1 LILKEKLKLLKYLNM
16 ITENEFIKIKKQIR
30 LLMMYSALI
39 SILLIVMLLSA
50 LKKNSKSQ
58 NFDEINAKRINIIE
72 SNGMPR
78 LIISNKELSPDVLS
92 YGKTFGIPGKNRPGI
107 IFYND
112 EGTENGGLTF
122 MGKTDSI
129 SGKYSATGH
138 FSFDQYNQNQV
149 LYLQYADEN
158 GKRTTGLYIDDWH
171 EKPVFPQWR
180 SLYKSAQKMPEG
192 HDKTAKLNQLMEPEK
207 GNPAYAHRVFIGKD
221 SNKAAIINLS
231 DKEGKTRIQ
240 LIVDS
245 LGTAKL
251 IFLDQSGNIVCNLPE
266 SLQQR
271 K

>member
-1 LILKEKLKLLKYLNM
+1 MITDNDFNKLKR
-16 ITENEFIKIKKQIR
+16 QIR
-30 LLMMYSALI
+30 LLTIYSALI
-39 SILLIVMLLSA
+39 SMLLILLLLFH
-50 LKKNSKSQ
+50 LKKNSNSQ
-58 NFDEINAKRINIIE
+58 SFDEISVKRINILE
-72 SNGMPR
+72 SDGMPR
-78 LIISNKELSPDVLS
+78 LVISNKELSPDVLS
-92 YGKTFGIPGKNRPGI
+92 YGKAFGIPGGNRPGI

-129 SGKYSATGH
+129 SGKYTATGH

-158 GKRTTGLYIDDWH
+158 GDRTTGLYIDDWH
-171 EKPVFPQWR
+171 EKPLFPKWR
-180 SLYKSAQKMPEG
+180 SLYKSAQNMPESPE
-192 HDKTAKLNQLMEPEK
+192 KTAKLNQLMEPTK

-221 SNKAAIINLS
+221 SYKAAIINLS

-251 IFLDQSGNIVCNLPE
+251 NFLDQSGNIVYSLPE
-266 SLQQR
+266 SLHHT

>member
-1 LILKEKLKLLKYLNM
+1 M
-16 ITENEFIKIKKQIR
+16 ITDNDFIKMKRQMG
-30 LLMMYSALI
+30 LLMIYSAII
-39 SILLIVMLLSA
+39 SMLLIVMLLFD
-50 LKKNSKSQ
+50 LKKNSNRQS
-58 NFDEINAKRINIIE
+58 FDEISVKRINILE

-78 LIISNKELSPDVLS
+78 LVISNKELSPDVLS
-92 YGKTFGIPGKNRPGI
+92 YGKTFGIPGGNRPGI

-129 SGKYSATGH
+129 SGKYAATGH

-158 GKRTTGLYIDDWH
+158 GERTTGLYIDDWH
-171 EKPVFPQWR
+171 EKPLFPQWR
-180 SLYKSAQKMPEG
+180 SLYKSAQNMPEG
-192 HDKTAKLNQLMEPEK
+192 ADKIAKLNQLMEPTK
-207 GNPAYAHRVFIGKD
+207 GNPAYAHRVFIGKG
-221 SNKAAIINLS
+221 SNKAAMINLS

-251 IFLDQSGNIVCNLPE
+251 IFLDQNGNIVCNLPE
-266 SLQQR
+266 SLHQT
-271 K
+271 KYK

>member
-1 LILKEKLKLLKYLNM
+1 MITDNDFIKLKRQIHLL
-16 ITENEFIKIKKQIR
+16 T
-30 LLMMYSALI
+30 MYSALI
-39 SILLIVMLLSA
+39 SMLLIVMLLFH
-50 LKKNSKSQ
+50 LKKNSNSQ
-58 NFDEINAKRINIIE
+58 SFDEINAKRINIIE
-72 SNGMPR
+72 SDGMPR
-78 LIISNKELSPDVLS
+78 LVISNKELSPDVLS
-92 YGKTFGIPGKNRPGI
+92 YRKTFGIPGGNRPGI

-129 SGKYSATGH
+129 SGKYTATGH

-149 LYLQYADEN
+149 LYLQYSDEN
-158 GKRTTGLYIDDWH
+158 GERTTGLYIDDWH
-171 EKPVFPQWR
+171 EKPIFPKWR
-180 SLYKSAQKMPEG
+180 SLYKSAQNMPEG
-192 HDKTAKLNQLMEPEK
+192 PDKTAKLKQLIEPTN

-221 SNKAAIINLS
+221 SNKAAMINLA

-240 LIVDS
+240 LMVDS

-266 SLQQR
+266 SLHHTKQ

>member
-1 LILKEKLKLLKYLNM
+1 MIADNDFNKLKR
-16 ITENEFIKIKKQIR
+16 QIR
-30 LLMMYSALI
+30 LLMMYSVLI
-39 SILLIVMLLSA
+39 SILLIVMLLVDI
-50 LKKNSKSQ
+50 KKNSSHQ
-58 NFDEINAKRINIIE
+58 SFDEISVKRINILE

-78 LIISNKELSPDVLS
+78 LVISNRELSPEVLS
-92 YGKTFGIPGKNRPGI
+92 YRKSFGIPGGNRPGI

-122 MGKTDSI
+122 MGKTDSV
-129 SGKYSATGH
+129 SGKYTATGH

-158 GKRTTGLYIDDWH
+158 GERTTGLYIDDWH
-171 EKPVFPQWR
+171 EKPPFPQWR
-180 SLYKSAQKMPEG
+180 SLYKSAQNMPEG
-192 HDKTAKLNQLMEPEK
+192 PDKTAKLNQLMEPAK
-207 GNPAYAHRVFIGKD
+207 GNPAFAHRVFIGKD
-221 SNKAAIINLS
+221 SDKSAIINLS

-240 LIVDS
+240 LMVDS

-266 SLQQR
+266 SLHQA

>member
-1 LILKEKLKLLKYLNM
+1 MITDNDFNKLKRQM
-16 ITENEFIKIKKQIR
+16 R

-39 SILLIVMLLSA
+39 SMLLIVMLLFH
-50 LKKNSKSQ
+50 LKKNSNSQ
-58 NFDEINAKRINIIE
+58 SFDEISVKRINILE

-78 LIISNKELSPDVLS
+78 LVISNKELSPDVLS
-92 YGKTFGIPGKNRPGI
+92 YAKTFGIPGGNRPGI

-129 SGKYSATGH
+129 SGKYTATGH

-158 GKRTTGLYIDDWH
+158 GERTTGLYIDDWH
-171 EKPVFPQWR
+171 EKPLFPQWR
-180 SLYKSAQKMPEG
+180 SLYKSAQNMPEG
-192 HDKTAKLNQLMEPEK
+192 PDKIARLNQLMEPTK
-207 GNPAYAHRVFIGKD
+207 GNPAFAHRVFIGKD
-221 SNKAAIINLS
+221 INKTAMINLS

-240 LIVDS
+240 LMVDS

-251 IFLDQSGNIVCNLPE
+251 NFPDQSGNIVYSLPE
-266 SLQQR
+266 SLHQT
-271 K
+271 

>member
-1 LILKEKLKLLKYLNM
+1 MKRQM
-16 ITENEFIKIKKQIR
+16 G
-30 LLMMYSALI
+30 LLMIYSAII
-39 SILLIVMLLSA
+39 SMLLIVMLLFD
-50 LKKNSKSQ
+50 LKKNSNRQS
-58 NFDEINAKRINIIE
+58 FDEISVKRINILE

-78 LIISNKELSPDVLS
+78 LVISNKELSPDVLS
-92 YGKTFGIPGKNRPGI
+92 YGKTFGIPGGNRPGI

-129 SGKYSATGH
+129 SGKYAATGH

-158 GKRTTGLYIDDWH
+158 GERTTGLYIDDWH
-171 EKPVFPQWR
+171 EKPLFPQWR
-180 SLYKSAQKMPEG
+180 SLYKSAQNMPEG
-192 HDKTAKLNQLMEPEK
+192 ADKIAKLNQLMEPTK
-207 GNPAYAHRVFIGKD
+207 GNPAYAHRVFIGKG
-221 SNKAAIINLS
+221 SNKAAMINLS

-251 IFLDQSGNIVCNLPE
+251 IFLDQNGNIVCNLPE
-266 SLQQR
+266 SLHQT
-271 K
+271 KYK

>member
-1 LILKEKLKLLKYLNM
+1 MN
-16 ITENEFIKIKKQIR
+16 TENDFIKMKKQIR
-30 LLMMYSALI
+30 FLMTYSALI
-39 SILLIVMLLSA
+39 SILLIVMWLFAS
-50 LKKNSKSQ
+50 KKNSKIQS
-58 NFDEINAKRINIIE
+58 FDEISVKRIDIIE

-92 YGKTFGIPGKNRPGI
+92 YGKTFGISGRNRPGI

-122 MGKTDSI
+122 MGNTDSI
-129 SGKYSATGH
+129 SGKYTATGH

-149 LYLQYADEN
+149 LYLQYSDEN
-158 GKRTTGLYIDDWH
+158 GERTTGLYIDDWH
-171 EKPVFPQWR
+171 EKPAFPKWR
-180 SLYKSAQKMPEG
+180 SMYKSAQNMPEG
-192 HDKTAKLNQLMEPEK
+192 PEKIAKLNQLMEPAK
-207 GNPAYAHRVFIGKD
+207 GNPAYAHRVFIGRD
-221 SNKAAIINLS
+221 INKAAMINLS

-251 IFLDQSGNIVCNLPE
+251 IFLDQSGNIVYSLPE
-266 SLQQR
+266 SLHQT